1 MRRLNRVFLAVV
13 LVAAAVGGATAVQ
26 FRNDLGAVSTVLAV
40 EDRVEVRV
48 MDAAPT
54 EDGLTVTA
62 RLRNP
67 TGYSFRV
74 TGGGVVSA
82 HNGTGE
88 AIASGAGQRVDDGG
102 DVLAAKGSLT
112 VRYSARATPAQ
123 QRWVATAFEAGT
135 VSVTVRVPLYYGDT
149 RFTATG
155 TGTVGGGDA

>member
-48 MDAAPT
+48 MDATPT

-74 TGGGVVSA
+74 TGGVVSA

-88 AIASGAGQRVDDGG
+88 AITSGAGRRVDDGG
-102 DVLAAKGSLT
+102 DVLAAKGTLT
-112 VRYSARATPAQ
+112 VRYSARATPTQ

-135 VSVTVRVPLYYGDT
+135 VSVTVAVPLYYGDT

-155 TGTVGGGDA
+155 TGTVDGGDA